1 MKRKAGKKMA
11 GSFQNE
17 IPAARINLKLDVG
30 KGDARKNIELPLK
43 LLVMGDF
50 TGRKKE
56 CRIADRD
63 KIAIDKNNF
72 QQVMAKFGLSLSFTV
87 DNKLKADG
95 GEMPV
100 TIPITGMDSFRPE
113 NIASAV
119 PSLYRLLAARN
130 LLKDLKSNL
139 LDNREF
145 RRRLEELIKNPE
157 AAQNL
162 RAELQKIVPELEEK

>member
-1 MKRKAGKKMA
+1 MA

-30 KGDARKNIELPLK
+30 KGDASKSVELPLR

-50 TGRKKE
+50 TGRPKAG
-56 CRIADRD
+56 RVADREKVSVD
-63 KIAIDKNNF
+63 KDNF
-72 QQVMAKFGLSLSFTV
+72 QQVMADCGLNLSFTV
-87 DNKLKADG
+87 ENKLSNEG
-95 GEMPV
+95 GTKVEIPV
-100 TIPITGMDSFRPE
+100 TGMDSFKPE

-119 PSLYRLLAARN
+119 PALSRLLAARN

-162 RAELQKIVPELEEK
+162 RSELRRIVPELEDKSGLTPV

>member
-1 MKRKAGKKMA
+1 MA

-30 KGDARKNIELPLK
+30 KGDARRNIELPLK

-50 TGRKKE
+50 TGREKE
-56 CRIADRD
+56 SRIADRD

-87 DNKLKADG
+87 ENKLKGG
-95 GEMPV
+95 GEMPI
-100 TIPITGMDSFRPE
+100 TIPVTCMDSFRPE
-113 NIASAV
+113 SVASAV
-119 PSLYRLLAARN
+119 PSLCRLLAARN

-162 RAELQKIVPELEEK
+162 RAELRKIVPELEG

>member
-1 MKRKAGKKMA
+1 MA

-30 KGDARKNIELPLK
+30 KGDASKSVELPLK
-43 LLVMGDF
+43 LLVMGNF
-50 TGRKKE
+50 TGRPKTG
-56 CRIADRD
+56 RVADREKVSVD
-63 KIAIDKNNF
+63 KDNF
-72 QQVMAKFGLSLSFTV
+72 QQVMADCGLSLSFTV
-87 DNKLKADG
+87 ENRLSNEG
-95 GEMPV
+95 GTKVEIPV
-100 TIPITGMDSFRPE
+100 TGMDSFKPE
-113 NIASAV
+113 NVASAV
-119 PSLYRLLAARN
+119 PALSRLLAARN

-162 RAELQKIVPELEEK
+162 RSELRRIVPELEDKSGLTPV

>member
-1 MKRKAGKKMA
+1 MA

-30 KGDARKNIELPLK
+30 TGGASKNVELPLK

-50 TGRKKE
+50 TQSEKEGRL
-56 CRIADRD
+56 ADRE

-72 QQVMAKFGLSLSFTV
+72 QQIMADLGLNLSFTV
-87 DNKLKADG
+87 ANKLKADG
-95 GEMPV
+95 GDIQV
-100 TIPITGMDSFRPE
+100 DIPITDMTSFKPE
-113 NIASAV
+113 NVASAV
-119 PSLYRLLAARN
+119 PALSRLLAARN

-157 AAQNL
+157 SAQNL
-162 RAELQKIVPELEEK
+162 RKELQRIVPELEDKSCQ

>member
-1 MKRKAGKKMA
+1 MA

-50 TGRKKE
+50 TGREKE
-56 CRIADRD
+56 GRIADRD

-72 QQVMAKFGLSLSFTV
+72 QQVMAKFGLSMSFTV
-87 DNKLKADG
+87 KNMLSG
-95 GEMPV
+95 SGETEV
-100 TIPITGMDSFRPE
+100 TIPVSGMDSFRPE
-113 NIASAV
+113 SVASAV
-119 PSLYRLLAARN
+119 PSLCRLLAARN

-145 RRRLEELIKNPE
+145 RRRLEELIKDPE
-157 AAQNL
+157 AARKL
-162 RAELQKIVPELEEK
+162 REELRKIVPESEEE

>member
-1 MKRKAGKKMA
+1 MA

-30 KGDARKNIELPLK
+30 KGDAKKSMELPLK

-50 TGRKKE
+50 TCREKEGRL
-56 CRIADRD
+56 ADRE
-63 KIAIDKNNF
+63 KIAVDKNNF
-72 QQVMAKFGLSLSFTV
+72 QQVMADFGLRLSFMV
-87 DNKLKADG
+87 DNKLAGG
-95 GEMPV
+95 GEIPVDIPV
-100 TIPITGMDSFRPE
+100 TGIHSFKPE
-113 NIASAV
+113 SVASSV
-119 PSLYRLLAARN
+119 PSLCRLLAARN

-157 AAQNL
+157 SAQNL
-162 RAELQKIVPELEEK
+162 RSELRRIVPELEDKSGLTPV

>member
-1 MKRKAGKKMA
+1 MA

-30 KGDARKNIELPLK
+30 TDGASKSAELPLK

-50 TGRKKE
+50 TQREKEGRLT
-56 CRIADRD
+56 DRE
-63 KIAIDKNNF
+63 KISIDKNNF
-72 QQVMAKFGLSLSFTV
+72 QQVMADFGLNLSFTV
-87 DNKLKADG
+87 DNKLKGD

-100 TIPITGMDSFRPE
+100 EIPMTSMASFKPE
-113 NIASAV
+113 NVASAV
-119 PSLYRLLAARN
+119 PALSRLLAARN

-139 LDNREF
+139 IDNREF

-157 AAQNL
+157 SAQNL
-162 RAELQKIVPELEEK
+162 RKELQRIVPELEDKSCQ

>member
-1 MKRKAGKKMA
+1 MA

-30 KGDARKNIELPLK
+30 KGGTRKNVELPLK

-50 TGRKKE
+50 TGCKKDS
-56 CRIADRD
+56 RIADRD
-63 KIAIDKNNF
+63 KISVDKNNF

-87 DNKLKADG
+87 ENKLKGDG
-95 GEMPV
+95 SEMPV
-100 TIPITGMDSFRPE
+100 TIPVTSMDSFRPE
-113 NIASAV
+113 SVASAV
-119 PSLYRLLAARN
+119 PALCRLLAARN

-157 AAQNL
+157 AAQSL
-162 RAELQKIVPELEEK
+162 REELQRIVPELEEK

>member
-1 MKRKAGKKMA
+1 MA

-30 KGDARKNIELPLK
+30 KGDARKSVELPLK

-50 TGRKKE
+50 TGREKGG
-56 CRIADRD
+56 RVVDRE
-63 KIAIDKNNF
+63 KVAVDKNNF
-72 QQVMAKFGLSLSFTV
+72 QQVMADFGLKLSFTV
-87 DNKLKADG
+87 DNRLAGG
-95 GEMPV
+95 GEMQVDIPV
-100 TIPITGMDSFRPE
+100 TGMDSFRPE
-113 NIASAV
+113 SVASAV
-119 PSLYRLLAARN
+119 PSLSRLLAARN

-157 AAQNL
+157 TAQNL
-162 RAELQKIVPELEEK
+162 RAELQKIVPELEDKSGLKPV